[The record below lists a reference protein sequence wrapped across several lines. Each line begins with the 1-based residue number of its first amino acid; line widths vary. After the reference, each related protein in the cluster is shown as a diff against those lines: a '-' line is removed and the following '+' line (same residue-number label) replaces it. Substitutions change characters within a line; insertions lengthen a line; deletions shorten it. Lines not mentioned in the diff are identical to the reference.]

1 MGIDSITIDNRVVMI
16 YGMAFALTTF
26 LLIIILFIL
35 LGVGFMEF
43 APDFNG
49 NTYEQVDS
57 TQETI
62 QSYSQFYQ

>member
-49 NTYEQVDS
+49 NNYEQVDS